1 MKPVS
6 VFLLLVLSVTASA
19 ADRDNGQS
27 LFRSCAFCHGQLAQG
42 IAGGRF
48 PRLAGMS
55 KAYLTRQLKDFR
67 AGRRENES
75 MVIVGRIRSL
85 SDAQIDDLAAYINA
99 IRLGRD
105 GPALDVVTLPGDLKK
120 GRKLYKR
127 VCRRCHGRKGR
138 GKRRTGAPP
147 LAGQYGGYLQA
158 QIDNFKVKER
168 YHDNDEDDDSFY
180 EYSAEEIGDI
190 LAYITTLDDHKSP
203 KRILK

>member
-1 MKPVS
+1 MKPI
-6 VFLLLVLSVTASA
+6 LLLVSLLSVSLTAWGE
-19 ADRDNGQS
+19 DPDNGKS
-27 LFRSCAFCHGQLAQG
+27 LFRSCAFCHGQQAQG

-48 PRLAGMS
+48 PRLAGMPR
-55 KAYLTRQLKDFR
+55 AYLIRQLKDFR

-85 SDAQIDDLAAYINA
+85 TDAQIADLAGYIHA

-105 GPALDVVTLPGDLKK
+105 APALDVATLPGDLKK

-147 LAGQYGGYLQA
+147 LAGQYGGYLQV

-168 YHDNDEDDDSFY
+168 YHDNDEDDDTFY
-180 EYSAEEIGDI
+180 EYSAREIGDI
-190 LAYITTLDDHKSP
+190 LAYITTLDDRG
-203 KRILK
+203 KRTLK